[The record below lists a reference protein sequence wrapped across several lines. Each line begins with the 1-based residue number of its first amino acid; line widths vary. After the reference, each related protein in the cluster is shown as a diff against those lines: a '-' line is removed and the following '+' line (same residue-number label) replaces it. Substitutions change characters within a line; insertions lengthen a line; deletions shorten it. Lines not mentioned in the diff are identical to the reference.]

1 MLTVWLPVLFPTA
14 VAGVRMGMLRAGLEM
29 PGALTRAQAVP
40 VVVKAID
47 SPLLLDSPSAATN
60 TNGNSVEPLACRVML
75 DSLTV
80 SRGLFWLFASW
91 YRMGLP
97 GMLLNALLPKAA
109 PVHEGTGRAYML
121 APAVLPGM
129 ILSVKVR

>member
-1 MLTVWLPVLFPTA
+1 
-14 VAGVRMGMLRAGLEM
+14 MLRAGLEM
-29 PGALTRAQAVP
+29 PGALTRAQPVP
-40 VVVKAID
+40 EVVTEIA
-47 SPLLLDSPSAATN
+47 SPVLLDSPSAATN
-60 TNGNSVEPLACRVML
+60 TNGNSVEPLARRVML
-75 DSLTV
+75 DRRTV

-97 GMLLNALLPKAA
+97 GMPLNALLPKAA

-121 APAVLPGM
+121 APAVFPGM